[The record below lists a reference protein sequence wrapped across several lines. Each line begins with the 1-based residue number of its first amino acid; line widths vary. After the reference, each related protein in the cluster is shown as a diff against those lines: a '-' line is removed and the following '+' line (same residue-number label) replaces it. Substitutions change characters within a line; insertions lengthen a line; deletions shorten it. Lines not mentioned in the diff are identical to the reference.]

1 MEAKD
6 IPTVMWTCLIKM
18 CVKISSICAKKL
30 WQILVHKFQSKIS
43 KAVIWQEVDNYF
55 HVLTLKERC
64 MLHIFS
70 ATFICCKFLP
80 THCLGMPYGDL
91 YSLNFKFFLLICKK
105 SLNINLNKYKWY
117 LSWQV
122 YLMTSLFFYMLHL
135 HFHDNYLYNIK
146 KNNHLSTKLISIIFN
161 VHVPIYNVVYNQTY
175 VYLHLIKK

>member
-1 MEAKD
+1 M
-6 IPTVMWTCLIKM
+6 
-18 CVKISSICAKKL
+18 SSLQRRGVCFI
-30 WQILVHKFQSKIS
+30 F
-43 KAVIWQEVDNYF
+43 
-55 HVLTLKERC
+55 
-64 MLHIFS
+64 FS

-161 VHVPIYNVVYNQTY
+161 VHVPIYNVVYNQNY
-175 VYLHLIKK
+175 VYLHFKKKEKHNKWIYMHNSIISDCYQLKK